1 MWEVPSGPK
10 RLAHLPTVIMDRQ
23 VHTKFS
29 EIEQAT
35 KEYFQSKS
43 DRSFKH
49 LMNLLDSFETSSLNL
64 RAPTNNLEYYCISE
78 SEDYTIA
85 VFILKKGETMP
96 IHDHPLMTVFTKVL
110 KGEALISTYAP
121 LESSSTSNA
130 FRILCL
136 I

>member
-1 MWEVPSGPK
+1 
-10 RLAHLPTVIMDRQ
+10 MDRQ

-78 SEDYTIA
+78 SADYTIA